1 MDKKEFFE
9 KVAQMRQQQKAF
21 FNAKPSSQERKD
33 ALIASKALE
42 REIDQEIERVNAV
55 LAKKDIYLIQYQDI
69 DGTIASYLVEGFDI
83 ETQDRNGYM
92 VANITKQII
101 TYNGNMH
108 PLNWVAKMAGIR
120 GDHRL
125 DKAITTTNHKPRK
138 RGKHEK
144 ASN

>member
-9 KVAQMRQQQKAF
+9 KVAQMRQHQKAF

-55 LAKKDIYLIQYQDI
+55 LAKKDIYLIQYQDL
-69 DGTIASYLVEGFDI
+69 DGTTASHLVEGFDM
-83 ETQDRNGYM
+83 ESQYRKGYT

-101 TYNGNMH
+101 TYNGKDWEAMTLQ
-108 PLNWVAKMAGIR
+108 PGSSMP
-120 GDHRL
+120 
-125 DKAITTTNHKPRK
+125 TTIKEGGNT
-138 RGKHEK
+138 
-144 ASN
+144 

>member
-9 KVAQMRQQQKAF
+9 KVAQMRQHQKAF

-83 ETQDRNGYM
+83 ETQYRNGYM

-101 TYNGNMH
+101 TYNGKDWETMTLQ
-108 PLNWVAKMAGIR
+108 PGSSMP
-120 GDHRL
+120 
-125 DKAITTTNHKPRK
+125 TTIPPKPK
-138 RGKHEK
+138 EGG
-144 ASN
+144 NP